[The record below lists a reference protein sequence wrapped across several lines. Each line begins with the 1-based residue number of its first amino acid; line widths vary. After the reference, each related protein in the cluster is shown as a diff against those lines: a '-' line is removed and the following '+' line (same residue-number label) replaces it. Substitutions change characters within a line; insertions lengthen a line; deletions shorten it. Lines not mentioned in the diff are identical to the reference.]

1 MLRLRSR
8 HCGPSTSP
16 LLRQGCSGK
25 IRGLSSESLPAK
37 VPVSD
42 VYLPSPPAGRG
53 GEGRVRGA
61 DEPVRRTAHLTL
73 PLRGPLPLPPE
84 GRRGA
89 LASRIIEMRVE
100 RTISSQS
107 FSFPGTALRK
117 RGEGRPSWSRDFPGQ
132 GEGIG
137 CA

>member
-37 VPVSD
+37 VLVSD

-53 GEGRVRGA
+53 GRGA

-73 PLRGPLPLPPE
+73 PLSGSLPLPPE

-107 FSFPGTALRK
+107 FPFPGTALRN
-117 RGEGRPSWSRDFPGQ
+117 RGEGRLSWSTDFHGQ